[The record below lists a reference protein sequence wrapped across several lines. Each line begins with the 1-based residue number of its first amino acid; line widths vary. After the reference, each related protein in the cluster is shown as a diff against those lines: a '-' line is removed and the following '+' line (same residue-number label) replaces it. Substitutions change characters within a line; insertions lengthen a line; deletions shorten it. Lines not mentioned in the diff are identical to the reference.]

1 MTSITSIETI
11 DIYDISIYDY
21 LTIILC
27 MYMYNVI
34 NRPSYYFYIISST
47 QELYYKVL

>member
-11 DIYDISIYDY
+11 YVYDISIYD

-34 NRPSYYFYIISST
+34 NRPSYYFHIISST
-47 QELYYKVL
+47 QELYYKVP